1 MNFFF
6 CNNFFTFSFVKAHHK
21 IYSPK
26 VEEGR
31 QSLEWRGHFD
41 IDDRAEKINR
51 IIMFWKQNILGL
63 IFGKVN

>member
-1 MNFFF
+1 MNFFLF
-6 CNNFFTFSFVKAHHK
+6 VITFFTFSLVKAHHK

-41 IDDRAEKINR
+41 IDDRAKKINL
-51 IIMFWKQNILGL
+51 IIMF
-63 IFGKVN
+63 

>member
-1 MNFFF
+1 MKIIFLIFFL
-6 CNNFFTFSFVKAHHK
+6 TFLFYKHHK

-41 IDDRAEKINR
+41 VDDRVEVNKAHHHVLKP
-51 IIMFWKQNILGL
+51 NILGQV
-63 IFGKVN
+63 FAK